1 MAFMDVFPQG
11 RGHVL
16 VVHKRAHARNLL
28 DVEPEPL
35 QATILTVQRVA
46 RAVRFALKP
55 DGVFVAQFN
64 GQVAGQTVFHLHFHV
79 IPRWDG
85 VPLGRHARGDGRHG
99 RTDQAGRGDRP
110 GNLVSDGLA
119 LRFTRVSPTHHRF
132 EYRRPDGSGEAVEME
147 TRSFLFHNLLHYAV
161 ESEAGLRGSFYGILG
176 KIGGY
181 EDAVSRRRRG
191 AGRRDRRHRAGGGRA
206 DRRAAGRPG

>member
-1 MAFMDVFPQG
+1 MSLDGDYDPDNIFAKIVRGEAPAAKVFEDHDTLAFMDVFPQG

-85 VPLGRHARGDGRHG
+85 VSLRPPASVKEDPAVLA
-99 RTDQAGRGDRP
+99 DQAKQ
-110 GNLVSDGLA
+110 LA
-119 LRFTRVSPTHHRF
+119 
-132 EYRRPDGSGEAVEME
+132 
-147 TRSFLFHNLLHYAV
+147 
-161 ESEAGLRGSFYGILG
+161 
-176 KIGGY
+176 
-181 EDAVSRRRRG
+181 
-191 AGRRDRRHRAGGGRA
+191 
-206 DRRAAGRPG
+206 AAFKA